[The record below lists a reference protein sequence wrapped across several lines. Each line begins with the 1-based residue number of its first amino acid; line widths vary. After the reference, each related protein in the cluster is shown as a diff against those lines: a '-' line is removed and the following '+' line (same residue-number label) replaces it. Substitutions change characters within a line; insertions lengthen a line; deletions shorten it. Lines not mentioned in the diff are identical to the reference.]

1 MVTQLSKLA
10 ELIEKGSVP
19 TWLLKEIEAHK
30 QELERGETVTLYGPS
45 GEVVTIAAEVQK
57 GQSVA
62 A

>member
-19 TWLLKEIEAHK
+19 AWLVKAIEAHRE
-30 QELERGETVTLYGPS
+30 ELERGESLTLHGPN
-45 GEVVTIAAEVQK
+45 GEIVNITPEVPK
-57 GQSVA
+57 TDSVA

>member
-19 TWLLKEIEAHK
+19 TWLLKELEAHK
-30 QELERGETVTLYGPS
+30 QELERSETVTLYGPN
-45 GEVVTIAAEVQK
+45 GEVVTIAAEAQK